1 MRTVFIY
8 LTEPEGIWVFWE
20 YLCVG
25 DSWAELY
32 KLTLVS
38 ITSGL
43 NQIPLLRIEDMST
56 DTASSGVIIYQPS
69 SATLDLKTFLHHV
82 NLIHTVYVV
91 YNDVFHQNHTEAFN
105 LTPKWPNLQLF
116 PAVASLFV
124 CVGQV
129 FAAFSNPLIQNNHQG
144 KKKKKAKPL
153 ADCWSMT
160 QLWKS
165 PPPNQIVRLQGG
177 EVPAP
182 GHAVS
187 LTSFE
192 GLMHIFLSCQGRVMG
207 AKEYRGAQRS
217 LLSKYQEP
225 LKYLIVL

>member
-1 MRTVFIY
+1 MWTWFTQSMLCIMMSFTKITPKHSISHQSDQIFSYSQQWLLY
-8 LTEPEGIWVFWE
+8 L
-20 YLCVG
+20 
-25 DSWAELY
+25 
-32 KLTLVS
+32 LVS
-38 ITSGL
+38 VRFLQLS
-43 NQIPLLRIEDMST
+43 QS
-56 DTASSGVIIYQPS
+56 PS
-69 SATLDLKTFLHHV
+69 SKTS
-82 NLIHTVYVV
+82 I
-91 YNDVFHQNHTEAFN
+91 
-105 LTPKWPNLQLF
+105 K
-116 PAVASLFV
+116 
-124 CVGQV
+124 GRKRKRQV
-129 FAAFSNPLIQNNHQG
+129 
-144 KKKKKAKPL
+144 

-187 LTSFE
+187 PTSFE